1 MTEPPVGSSRPRII
15 RMVVLSPAPSGPRK
29 PVTTPGRTVNVRSET
44 AVVGPYVLV
53 SARSSIMDM
62 TVPAAARR
70 VAGAPSRPWVGISA
84 PGAQDSPIVT
94 SRMSLYVDVMTSADL
109 TLRWVRAM
117 VSSLRSASAWRATS
131 NGLAALFAAAVGTAL
146 LGGLARIWGAA
157 GLARGKRAVGHGS

>member
-1 MTEPPVGSSRPRII
+1 
-15 RMVVLSPAPSGPRK
+15 MVVLFPAPFGPRK

-44 AVVGPYVLV
+44 AVVGPHVLV

-70 VAGAPSRPWVGISA
+70 VAGAPSRPWAGISA
-84 PGAQDSPIVT
+84 PGAQDSPIGT

-117 VSSLRSASAWRATS
+117 VSSLRSASAWRATR
-131 NGLAALFAAAVGTAL
+131 NGLAALFVAAVGTAPP
-146 LGGLARIWGAA
+146 GGAAAALGAA
-157 GLARGKRAVGHGS
+157 GFSPGNWPGGRGGRNVL